1 MLLTT
6 IHGRRIGL
14 TDEGRLGVLGQP
26 YTVTY
31 SFSPGTSNVA
41 FVSVTVRDPE
51 GEPVTSPVNFD
62 LWLSDSSLGLG
73 LTATTASGAVTAL
86 SGAII
91 GTYEAKKAFR
101 VQAGTSGLFILS
113 ITDTAKTAFRIVS
126 QVANARVVSNALATG
141 NYGL

>member
-31 SFSPGTSNVA
+31 SFAAGTSNAVL
-41 FVSVTVRDPE
+41 VTITVRDPE
-51 GEPVTSPVNFD
+51 DRAVSAPVNFD
-62 LWLSDSSLGLG
+62 LWLSDSSTGAG
-73 LTATTASGAVTAL
+73 LTATTASGAVTAAL
-86 SGAII
+86 GTII

-101 VQAGTSGLFILS
+101 VQASITGQFILS
-113 ITDTAKTAFRIVS
+113 ITDTAKTGFRIVS
-126 QVANARVVSNALATG
+126 QIANARVVSNALTSG